1 MKVVF
6 KQMVSGYTGSVD
18 GIIFYWDPR
27 LQRILARSKPKV
39 RINQNHID
47 FGKIAKNLMGIKPAE
62 RYKDD
67 LRTYAERT
75 WKLPEFG
82 GIRPLWN
89 NLYLKIMYG
98 MKKLDP
104 SLDLETISR
113 AQIQYHDLPCRTV
126 RRAVEA
132 GLLPPVRGYEEL
144 DSEL

>member
-6 KQMVSGYTGSVD
+6 KQMIGGYTGTVD
-18 GIIFYWDPR
+18 GVIFYWDPR
-27 LQRILARSKPKV
+27 LQRILARSVPKV
-39 RINQNHID
+39 RITQNHID
-47 FGKIAKNLMGIKPAE
+47 FGNIARNLMGIGPTE

-82 GIRPLWN
+82 GSRPNWN
-89 NLYLKIMYG
+89 NLYMKVMYG
-98 MKKLDP
+98 LRKLDP
-104 SLDLETISR
+104 SLDLKTLSR
-113 AQIQYHDLPCRTV
+113 AYIQYHDLPGRTV

-132 GLLPPVRGYEEL
+132 GLLPEVRGYQEL

>member
-89 NLYLKIMYG
+89 NLYLKVMYG

-113 AQIQYHDLPCRTV
+113 AYIQYHDLPCRSV

-132 GLLPPVRGYEEL
+132 GLLPPVRGYEDL
-144 DSEL
+144 NSEL

>member
-82 GIRPLWN
+82 RIRPLWN

-98 MKKLDP
+98 LKKLDP

-113 AQIQYHDLPCRTV
+113 AQIQYHDLPCRSV
-126 RRAVEA
+126 RRSVEA